1 MAAWLL
7 MMIISY
13 ITNLHYGAAGRG
25 VLLLLLLL
33 LGGLLL
39 ACLLAGKSNTIKKDV
54 RREIMHV
61 Y

>member
-7 MMIISY
+7 MMTIISY
-13 ITNLHYGAAGRG
+13 ITNLHYDAAGRG
-25 VLLLLLLL
+25 VLLLLL